1 MPLLF
6 PIILL
11 TTLCVLALGIAGW
24 ILVAQRQRR
33 AVLQRALGA
42 TAVPTASTGPAGKEA
57 SRALWAE
64 VMDWLA
70 ARVPAQLGA
79 NEVSASRLVH
89 AGYSRKSDQ
98 AIYALLRVVS
108 LMVCPAGALLLVPA
122 SNPVTF
128 GVGLIA
134 AIACGLLIPPMIL
147 NQMAQTRQ
155 WAIRRGIPDALD
167 VLVVCVEAGVPLDS
181 ALQRVARELMQ
192 VHPILSREILTMTRR
207 IAAGMPR
214 EQGLHMLYISTGVE
228 ELRGLA
234 SHLLQSDRWGTS
246 VGTVLRIYS
255 EQVRHKRRTAAEKRA
270 ATASTR
276 MLLPLMVFIFPTMFI
291 VLLAPAV
298 MQLSSQ
304 F

>member
-1 MPLLF
+1 MFLPIVLL
-6 PIILL
+6 LL
-11 TTLCVLALGIAGW
+11 LSTSAIGVAAW
-24 ILVAQRQRR
+24 IVTAQRRRGALLRRTLGTNAIPASAIAPNVVPTRR
-33 AVLQRALGA
+33 AIWQ
-42 TAVPTASTGPAGKEA
+42 
-57 SRALWAE
+57 E
-64 VMDWLA
+64 VMNWLA
-70 ARVPAQLGA
+70 ARVPTQLGT

-98 AIYALLRVVS
+98 AIYALLRVLS
-108 LMVCPAGALLLVPA
+108 LLLFPTVALLVAPKE
-122 SNPVTF
+122 NPVTF
-128 GVGLIA
+128 GVSLLSGV
-134 AIACGLLIPPMIL
+134 ACGLLIPPMIL
-147 NQMAQTRQ
+147 NQLAQSRQ

-181 ALQRVARELMQ
+181 ALQRVARELMT
-192 VHPILSREILTMTRR
+192 VHPILSREILWMTRR

-214 EQGLHMLYISTGVE
+214 EQGLHQLYLNTGVE
-228 ELRGLA
+228 ELRGLG

-255 EQVRHKRRTAAEKRA
+255 EQVRHKRRTGAEKRA

-276 MLLPLMVFIFPTMFI
+276 MLIPLMLFIFPTMFI

-298 MQLSSQ
+298 LQIGSQ